1 MPSVVYYSF
10 FVDVTTKSLSPPR
23 LVFLFK
29 NSLCISNLL
38 QPQTTMMT
46 TRFAAS
52 TFALVM
58 GLTVLGSCVSSKKY
72 KELEAS
78 KNALEQ
84 DKAAAQRNLEQANA
98 DLRDRDAKLAQ
109 YQQQIAQKERILNEL
124 RTSVNNALAGFQEQG
139 LTVAIRD
146 GKVYVTMPEK
156 LLFATG
162 STKVNPIGQ
171 SALGKLANAIKAQRD
186 TEIMVEGHTDDVAVA
201 ATNVTYKDNW
211 DLSVLRATE
220 VTRLL
225 INNGVPPQMVVP
237 AGRGQ
242 FTPVAMTRTPE
253 ARQSNRRT
261 EIILAPNFEKIL
273 QLLQND

>member
-1 MPSVVYYSF
+1 M
-10 FVDVTTKSLSPPR
+10 K
-23 LVFLFK
+23 K
-29 NSLCISNLL
+29 
-38 QPQTTMMT
+38 
-46 TRFAAS
+46 TRFASSAA
-52 TFALVM
+52 ALVL
-58 GLTVLGSCVSSKKY
+58 GASLLGSCVSSKKY

-84 DKAAAQRNLEQANA
+84 EKAAAQRSLEQANA
-98 DLRDRDAKLAQ
+98 DVRDRDAKLAQ

-124 RTSVNNALAGFQEQG
+124 RASVNEALAGFQEQG
-139 LTVAIRD
+139 LTVAVRD

-156 LLFATG
+156 LLFASG
-162 STKVNPIGQ
+162 STKVNPNGQ
-171 SALGKLANAIKAQRD
+171 SALGKLAAAIKSQRD
-186 TEIMVEGHTDDVAVA
+186 TEIVIEGHTDDVAVA
-201 ATNVTYKDNW
+201 SANVTFKDNW

-220 VTRLL
+220 ITRLL

-242 FTPVAMTRTPE
+242 YTPVAMTRTPE

-273 QLLQND
+273 KLIQTN

>member
-1 MPSVVYYSF
+1 MKKSSF
-10 FVDVTTKSLSPPR
+10 
-23 LVFLFK
+23 
-29 NSLCISNLL
+29 
-38 QPQTTMMT
+38 
-46 TRFAAS
+46 AS
-52 TFALVM
+52 STVMLALGVA
-58 GLTVLGSCVSSKKY
+58 LLGSCVSSKKY

-84 DKAAAQRNLEQANA
+84 EKTAAQRSLEEANA
-98 DLRDRDAKLAQ
+98 NLRDRESKLAQ

-124 RTSVNNALAGFQEQG
+124 RTTVNNALAGFQEQG
-139 LTVAIRD
+139 LTVNVRD

-162 STKVNPIGQ
+162 STKVNPNGQ
-171 SALGKLANAIKAQRD
+171 AALGKLATAVKSQRD
-186 TEIMVEGHTDDVAVA
+186 TEIMIEGHTDDVAVA
-201 ATNVTYKDNW
+201 ADNVTYKDNW

-242 FTPVAMTRTPE
+242 YTPLAMTRTPE

-273 QLLQND
+273 QLIQTN

>member
-1 MPSVVYYSF
+1 MKNIRFASSAMA
-10 FVDVTTKSLSPPR
+10 
-23 LVFLFK
+23 LVFGVTL
-29 NSLCISNLL
+29 
-38 QPQTTMMT
+38 
-46 TRFAAS
+46 
-52 TFALVM
+52 
-58 GLTVLGSCVSSKKY
+58 LGSCVSSKKY

-84 DKAAAQRNLEQANA
+84 EKTAAERNLEKANA

-124 RTSVNNALAGFQEQG
+124 RSAVNEALAGFQEQG
-139 LTVAIRD
+139 LTVAVRD

-162 STKVNPIGQ
+162 STKVNPSGQ
-171 SALGKLANAIKAQRD
+171 AALSKLASAVKSHRD
-186 TEIMVEGHTDDVAVA
+186 TEIIVEGHTDDVAVA
-201 ATNVTYKDNW
+201 SNNITYKDNW

-220 VTRLL
+220 ITRLL
-225 INNGVPPQMVVP
+225 VNNGVPPQMIVP

-273 QLLQND
+273 QLLQSSN

>member
-1 MPSVVYYSF
+1 MI
-10 FVDVTTKSLSPPR
+10 K
-23 LVFLFK
+23 
-29 NSLCISNLL
+29 
-38 QPQTTMMT
+38 
-46 TRFAAS
+46 TRFASSAL
-52 TFALVM
+52 ALVL
-58 GLTVLGSCVSSKKY
+58 GVSVLGSCVSSKKY

-84 DKAAAQRNLEQANA
+84 EKAAAQRSLEQANA

-124 RTSVNNALAGFQEQG
+124 KASVNSALAGFQEQG
-139 LTVAIRD
+139 LTVNIKD

-171 SALGKLANAIKAQRD
+171 SALGKLANAIKSQRD

-201 ATNVTYKDNW
+201 ADNVTYKDNW

-273 QLLQND
+273 QLLQNN

>member
-1 MPSVVYYSF
+1 M
-10 FVDVTTKSLSPPR
+10 K
-23 LVFLFK
+23 K
-29 NSLCISNLL
+29 
-38 QPQTTMMT
+38 
-46 TRFAAS
+46 TRFVSSAM
-52 TFALVM
+52 ALVM
-58 GLTVLGSCVSSKKY
+58 GVTLLGSCVSSKKY

-84 DKAAAQRNLEQANA
+84 EKADAQRNLEKANA

-124 RTSVNNALAGFQEQG
+124 RTAVNTALAGFQEQG
-139 LTVAIRD
+139 LTVAVRD

-162 STKVNPIGQ
+162 STKVNPSGQ
-171 SALGKLANAIKAQRD
+171 AALSKLASAIKNQRD
-186 TEIMVEGHTDDVAVA
+186 TEIIVEGHTDDVAVDPA
-201 ATNVTYKDNW
+201 NITYKDNW

-220 VTRLL
+220 ITRLL
-225 INNGVPPQMVVP
+225 TNNGVPPQMIVP

-242 FTPVAMTRTPE
+242 YTPVAMTRTPE

-273 QLLQND
+273 QLLQTEN

>member
-1 MPSVVYYSF
+1 M
-10 FVDVTTKSLSPPR
+10 KR
-23 LVFLFK
+23 
-29 NSLCISNLL
+29 
-38 QPQTTMMT
+38 

-52 TFALVM
+52 SIAVLLAL
-58 GLTVLGSCVSSKKY
+58 TSLGSCVSSKKY

-84 DKAAAQRNLEQANA
+84 EKAAAQRSLEEANA
-98 DLRDRDAKLAQ
+98 SVRDRDAKLAQ

-124 RTSVNNALAGFQEQG
+124 RASVNEALKGFQEQG
-139 LTVAIRD
+139 LTVNVRD

-162 STKVNPIGQ
+162 STKVNANGQ
-171 SALGKLANAIKAQRD
+171 NALGKLASAIKGQRD
-186 TEIMVEGHTDDVAVA
+186 TEIVVEGHTDDVAVDPA
-201 ATNVTYKDNW
+201 NVTFKDNW

-225 INNGVPPQMVVP
+225 INNGVAPQMIVP

-242 FTPVAMTRTPE
+242 YTPLAMTRTPE

-273 QLLQND
+273 NLLQND

>member
-1 MPSVVYYSF
+1 M
-10 FVDVTTKSLSPPR
+10 
-23 LVFLFK
+23 K
-29 NSLCISNLL
+29 N
-38 QPQTTMMT
+38 
-46 TRFAAS
+46 TRFATSA
-52 TFALVM
+52 TALVL

-84 DKAAAQRNLEQANA
+84 ERTTAQRSLEQANS
-98 DLRDRDAKLAQ
+98 DLRDRDARLAQ

-124 RTSVNNALAGFQEQG
+124 RTSVNNALAGFEEQG
-139 LTVAIRD
+139 LTVAIRE

-162 STKVNPIGQ
+162 STKVNPGGQ
-171 SALGKLANAIKAQRD
+171 AALGKLASAIKAQRD
-186 TEIMVEGHTDDVAVA
+186 TEIVVEGHTDDVAVSSA
-201 ATNVTYKDNW
+201 NLTYKDNW

-220 VTRLL
+220 ITRLL
-225 INNGVPPQMVVP
+225 VNNGVPPQMIVP

-242 FTPVAMTRTPE
+242 YTPLAMTRTPE

-273 QLLQND
+273 QLLQSGK